1 VTAALLS
8 LNRRTFASLR
18 HRNYRLFFSGQVVSV
33 TGTWMQRVAQAWL
46 VFELTHSPVAVGILA
61 LAQFLPFSIFGV
73 FAGVVVDRIDARR
86 AVIAT
91 QATAMALASVIAAL
105 ALSGLVQ
112 AWQVYVVAFLMGTV
126 QVVDAPARQ
135 ALTYRMVGPTE
146 LPNAVAL
153 NSSLFNAARI
163 FGPALG
169 GILIATVGAG
179 PCFAVNAVSF
189 LAVLAGLLKM
199 RTEELRPVEHHD
211 EPATMLRGLGEGFH
225 YVFHTRRALV
235 VLLLVSVVS
244 MVAVN
249 NNVLLPVLAKR
260 TLHSGAET
268 FGLLSSFFGAG
279 ALVGALV
286 AAALSR
292 SSLKVLLAGTAGYGL
307 SLLVLAPERT
317 LASALVLLFV
327 SGICFTLWTA
337 NANSLLQ
344 LEAPDHLR
352 GRVVG
357 LFYFGFAGT
366 GALGGVIAGALAA
379 AGGTT
384 LAFVVAGVVTILA
397 VAGAT
402 LALRDQRRVRFV
414 PESMRTGS

>member
-46 VFELTHSPVAVGILA
+46 VFQLTHSPVAVGILA
-61 LAQFLPFSIFGV
+61 LAQFLPFSIFGL
-73 FAGVVVDRIDARR
+73 FAGVLVDRVDARR

-91 QATAMALASVIAAL
+91 QATAMALASLIAAL
-105 ALSGLVQ
+105 ALSGVVQ
-112 AWQVYVVAFLMGTV
+112 AWQVYLVAFLMGTV
-126 QVVDAPARQ
+126 QVIDAPARQ

-179 PCFAVNAVSF
+179 PCFAINAASF

-199 RTEELRPVEHHD
+199 RADELRPVEQHG
-211 EPATMLRGLGEGFH
+211 ERSTMLQGLREGFR
-225 YVFHTRRALV
+225 YVLHTPRALII
-235 VLLLVSVVS
+235 LLLVSVVS
-244 MVAVN
+244 MAAVN

-268 FGLLSSFFGAG
+268 FGLLSSSFGAG

-292 SSLKVLLAGTAGYGL
+292 SSLKLLLVGTAGYGL

-317 LASALVLLFV
+317 LAAALVLLFV
-327 SGICFTLWTA
+327 GGICFTLWTA

-344 LEAPDHLR
+344 LEAPEHLR

-397 VAGAT
+397 TVAAT
-402 LALRDQRRVRFV
+402 LALRDQSRVRFL
-414 PESMRTGS
+414 PEPMRTGP